1 MKQRDRLV
9 LAIVAVAGVVGAVWF
24 LALAPKREAANAVTA
39 KITAAE
45 LRRDAANQQ
54 ADVAEQAKSTYRRD
68 YATVARLGKAVPAKA
83 DVPSLVYQLESAARA
98 AKVDFRAITVQT
110 SAALAPAAPVALSP
124 APTPTPTPT
133 PAPAPAPATAGAPA
147 TPGAPVAPGA
157 ASSAGIEQKG
167 FQFTFQGNFL
177 SLRRLLS
184 EIDRFSRVKGSKVS
198 VSGRLLT
205 IDTVALNPAA
215 KGLPNIKAE
224 IKANAYVAAV
234 PSALPAASSPQV
246 SGAAAPTTTTASEVS
261 Q

>member
-110 SAALAPAAPVALSP
+110 SAALAPAPPVALSP
-124 APTPTPTPT
+124 APTPT

-147 TPGAPVAPGA
+147 APGAPVTPGA

-246 SGAAAPTTTTASEVS
+246 SGTAAPTTTTASEVS

>member
-110 SAALAPAAPVALSP
+110 SATLAPAAPVALNP
-124 APTPTPTPT
+124 APTPTST
-133 PAPAPAPATAGAPA
+133 PAPATAGAPA
-147 TPGAPVAPGA
+147 TPGAPVTPGA

-234 PSALPAASSPQV
+234 PSALPAVSSPQV

>member
-110 SAALAPAAPVALSP
+110 SAALAAAAPAV
-124 APTPTPTPT
+124 PTPT
-133 PAPAPAPATAGAPA
+133 PAPATAGTPA
-147 TPGAPVAPGA
+147 TPGAPVTPGA

-184 EIDRFSRVKGSKVS
+184 EIDRFSSVKGSKVS

>member
-124 APTPTPTPT
+124 APTPTP
-133 PAPAPAPATAGAPA
+133 APALATAGAPA
-147 TPGAPVAPGA
+147 TPGAPVTPGA

>member
-9 LAIVAVAGVVGAVWF
+9 LSILAVAGVVGAVWF
-24 LALAPKREAANAVTA
+24 LALAPKREAAKAVTA
-39 KITAAE
+39 KVTAAE
-45 LRRDAANQQ
+45 QRRDAANQQ
-54 ADVAEQAKSTYRRD
+54 ATVAEQAKATYRRD

-98 AKVDFRAITVQT
+98 AKVDFRAITVET
-110 SAALAPAAPVALSP
+110 SPASAPPAPAAPAAPASP
-124 APTPTPTPT
+124 A
-133 PAPAPAPATAGAPA
+133 APATSGAPA
-147 TPGAPVAPGA
+147 SPGA

-167 FQFTFQGNFL
+167 FQFTFEGKFL

-184 EIDRFSRVKGSKVS
+184 EIERFSRVNGSKVS

-215 KGLPNIKAE
+215 KGFPDIRAE
-224 IKANAYVAAV
+224 IKASAYVASV

-246 SGAAAPTTTTASEVS
+246 SGAPAPTTTTASEVS

>member
-110 SAALAPAAPVALSP
+110 SAALAPAPPVALSP
-124 APTPTPTPT
+124 APIPT
-133 PAPAPAPATAGAPA
+133 PAPAPATAGAPA
-147 TPGAPVAPGA
+147 TPGAPVTPGA

-167 FQFTFQGNFL
+167 FQFTFQGHFL

-205 IDTVALNPAA
+205 IDTVTLNPAA

-246 SGAAAPTTTTASEVS
+246 SGAAATTTTTASEVS

>member
-124 APTPTPTPT
+124 APTPTPTP
-133 PAPAPAPATAGAPA
+133 APAPATAGAPA
-147 TPGAPVAPGA
+147 TPGAPVTPGA

>member
-110 SAALAPAAPVALSP
+110 SAALAPAPPVALSP
-124 APTPTPTPT
+124 APTPTPTP
-133 PAPAPAPATAGAPA
+133 APAPATAGAPA
-147 TPGAPVAPGA
+147 APGAPVAPGA